1 MRPEPAPASS
11 APGRGSA
18 GGSALGG
25 RGVGPWD
32 PPPSQELGTGAVSAR
47 WSPEVLG
54 SVSETKWLSRPNQVL
69 VQPPGSV
76 SNFEGGLKE
85 QSLGFKSH
93 LPSGK
98 TYLRNSP
105 RRHRMV
111 PESAPGSLSQIR
123 SQKQRPGGVGSGFTD
138 ERGDSG
144 PWWGGQGRVSGA
156 APFPQVTGAAGIQ
169 RCQRGP
175 APPGRGYVGTQVPVR
190 VAHRAHPT
198 VTGDGRLPRRASGR

>member
-32 PPPSQELGTGAVSAR
+32 PPPSQELGSGAVSAR

-98 TYLRNSP
+98 TYLRNPP
-105 RRHRMV
+105 RTTQDGAR
-111 PESAPGSLSQIR
+111 
-123 SQKQRPGGVGSGFTD
+123 VG
-138 ERGDSG
+138 
-144 PWWGGQGRVSGA
+144 A
-156 APFPQVTGAAGIQ
+156 
-169 RCQRGP
+169 
-175 APPGRGYVGTQVPVR
+175 R
-190 VAHRAHPT
+190 VAVPNSEPEAEA
-198 VTGDGRLPRRASGR
+198 GRSRQWIHRRAG